1 MKKTSK
7 ALSAWSKNNIGDI
20 FVKTQQLEE
29 RVRQC
34 EETYMISLSQS
45 DRMNLHQA
53 GADLIQH
60 YKQVDAFWRQRANLK
75 WHIEGDEN
83 VKFFNLVARGM

>member
-1 MKKTSK
+1 M
-7 ALSAWSKNNIGDI
+7 N
-20 FVKTQQLEE
+20 
-29 RVRQC
+29 QC
-34 EETYMISLSQS
+34 EEIYMISLSQS

-53 GADLIQH
+53 MVDLIQH
-60 YKQVDAFWRQRANLK
+60 HEKVDAFWRQKANLK